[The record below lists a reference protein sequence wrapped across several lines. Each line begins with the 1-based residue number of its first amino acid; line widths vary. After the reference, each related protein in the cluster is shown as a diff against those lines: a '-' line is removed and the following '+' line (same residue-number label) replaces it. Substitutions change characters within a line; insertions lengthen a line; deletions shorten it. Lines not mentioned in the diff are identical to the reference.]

1 MMAWNSFIRRIRY
14 IVRRCICYDLAIQ
27 EGLNPLDRKIRRQ
40 MNAKNKRGF
49 EDRSR
54 RMREFILKRIKE
66 KQLQEFN
73 FLPDWWDAN
82 RFYF

>member
-1 MMAWNSFIRRIRY
+1 
-14 IVRRCICYDLAIQ
+14 
-27 EGLNPLDRKIRRQ
+27 